1 MACANRQIPRPQ
13 RIDQYETIGFEAQQ
27 RYRQGAVAQNQAN
40 AAPVAQNGGG
50 DFAVDGGGFGVVGVA
65 RICQI
70 GGLCAAFER

>member
-1 MACANRQIPRPQ
+1 MACAHRQILQPQ

-27 RYRQGAVAQNQAN
+27 WYRQGAVAQNQAN

-70 GGLCAAFER
+70 GGLCAASER